1 MKRQAFQLLVIASIG
16 CVALSLHS
24 ARRPRYG
31 GTLRAEVGPTILSID
46 PALPTDNS
54 DQMTLREKLLALV
67 CDRLVT
73 LDGHGRPDPALASSW
88 QTAPGNKLW
97 SFRVRS
103 GVIAQDGAPLTADD
117 IVPILEAAN
126 PRWRIGAATNP
137 DGSAAINIELPVANP
152 SLPVELAMA
161 RNFVFRRSASGTLV
175 GTGPFQV
182 TTWQAGR
189 QATLTAFD
197 AAWEGRP
204 FVDSIEL
211 KMGRP
216 VRDRLIDL
224 ETGKVDFVDV
234 PPDEARRA
242 IDRGARISASLPDR
256 TPRARIRPRPSR
268 GRGSRAATRAGDLC
282 RALLTGEL
290 RLQKQG
296 EIAWGPLPEWST
308 GIETLFTV
316 YPPNPAQTK
325 QLAAQ
330 FQNAPA
336 LLLGYDGANALEKAV
351 AERIAVNAREAG
363 IRVNPQAESG
373 TGDTFDVR
381 LVRRKMASPVPRYAL
396 MELLRA
402 WAPLL
407 GADVVPLPD
416 PATPEDLYARER
428 AAIEND
434 RVIPLVYLP
443 EIFGL
448 SARMRDWNSPLPASG
463 DGWPLAQ
470 VWLEGEG
477 P

>member
-1 MKRQAFQLLVIASIG
+1 MKRRAFQLLVIASMG
-16 CVALSLHS
+16 CCALTLHS

-31 GTLRAEVGPTILSID
+31 GTLRAEVGATVLSID
-46 PALPTDNS
+46 PAFPTDSS

-73 LDGHGRPDPALASSW
+73 LDEHGRPKPALASSW
-88 QTAPGNKLW
+88 QSAPGNKLW
-97 SFRVRS
+97 SFRLRS

-117 IVPILEAAN
+117 IVPVLEAAN
-126 PRWRIGAATNP
+126 PRWRIAAATNP
-137 DGSAAINIELPVANP
+137 DGSTTVNIELPGANP

-175 GTGPFQV
+175 GTGAFQV

-189 QATLTAFD
+189 QAKLTAFD
-197 AAWEGRP
+197 PAWEGRP

-211 KMGRP
+211 NMGRS
-216 VRDRLIDL
+216 VHDRLIDL

-242 IDRGARISASLPDR
+242 IDRGARISASLPNELLALEFAR
-256 TPRARIRPRPSR
+256 GPRAAEDPARRH
-268 GRGSRAATRAGDLC
+268 
-282 RALLTGEL
+282 ALAVCVERFSLVNFV
-290 RLQKQG
+290 LQKQG

-316 YPPNPAQTK
+316 YPPDPAQTK

-336 LLLGYDGANALEKAV
+336 LLLGYDGANGLEKAV
-351 AERIAVNAREAG
+351 AERIAVNARESG

-407 GADVVPLPD
+407 GGELVLLPD

-448 SARMRDWNSPLPASG
+448 SARVRDWKSRLPASG